1 MRIKEALAVQRIR
14 RDADTAFFAR
24 AFAQEPPFKG
34 RLSQGRRQTLWPAL
48 YPRNPARRGRQGY
61 WPIIPRWSLAAC
73 SQMLHRRGHWVGR
86 PDESTHFPAVLT
98 IDWIRAYRRATG
110 TVGSRPSPFRSHH
123 NPLVLN

>member
-34 RLSQGRRQTLWPAL
+34 RLSQGRWLLA
-48 YPRNPARRGRQGY
+48 
-61 WPIIPRWSLAAC
+61 LAAC